1 MPKAFPGH
9 PEPDASQLVGDIA
22 KAAIFRPELRR
33 IELTIEKAQ
42 IDRRLAKNNLLP
54 NIDIGLQVNPG
65 SGSKDIE
72 GRIEFKVPLQ
82 RREAKGRL
90 ESIDAQIERL
100 GNDKKFARDRIAADV
115 RDSYS
120 AIIAAY
126 DQLKQTRL
134 NVDLSQ
140 QLEDAET
147 ERLKQGATDLLA
159 LQIREQATFDAKVL
173 DVEAQAEYFRAQA
186 NYRAAIAAD
195 APTSSTRR

>member
-1 MPKAFPGH
+1 M
-9 PEPDASQLVGDIA
+9 
-22 KAAIFRPELRR
+22 
-33 IELTIEKAQ
+33 
-42 IDRRLAKNNLLP
+42 
-54 NIDIGLQVNPG
+54 
-65 SGSKDIE
+65 
-72 GRIEFKVPLQ
+72 
-82 RREAKGRL
+82 
-90 ESIDAQIERL
+90 
-100 GNDKKFARDRIAADV
+100 